1 MKKHFL
7 FAAAAAALM
16 TCACSVEP
24 VDVVEV
30 QPEEEGEIT
39 VLSAGFAGAGDET
52 RTVRQPDGKVFWSPK
67 DAISIVRGTSS
78 LANKKFVSDN
88 TEPAA
93 SANFTGTMP
102 SGTSAYWAVYPYNA
116 DAYFTGTYL
125 VTTLPSEQEAVA
137 GSFADDLFI
146 SAAYERNSVT
156 SLTFHHQVGGIKF
169 SVTQPG
175 VKQVTLIAAAD
186 NAYLAGLI
194 GLYCPTAGQEPYIRA
209 TGYPEDMSTTIELT
223 APEGETLQVG
233 EAYHF
238 VTMPSTLTG
247 GFTLLFER
255 EDGSVGIKTITKTVS
270 IQPGHFATMMEADK
284 GVTYRDA
291 YLEYGPEEV
300 TVDGAGG
307 VFGITVNGTKEYH
320 IDSASDWI
328 KEVSTTGDVRFGRV
342 HGFYAEPNPDAGERI
357 GMLSICYD
365 DNCYPIMV
373 TQSAQGA
380 VTAIPRHMFG
390 MRFTATWCQYCPMMD
405 EAFHKIKSQLGDSFE
420 YACFYATSG
429 NYGTE
434 GSDYLASFYQ
444 IGGYPTGIIDGRVD
458 VPNYNS
464 TDATA
469 QEAIYAGNETAKYYP
484 TVTSLGIESSVS
496 GRNVTVK
503 VDVKALYA
511 EDYKLTVLLCENNII
526 GNQTNYQ
533 APTTITDFNH
543 SRVTRMFLTSSY
555 TGDLFEVPA
564 DGGTTSLTST
574 ATVPAGYNMDNME
587 VVAYVQRSYGDRPAI
602 QSGSYGEWYVDNS
615 RSAAFGKK
623 VEVEF

>member
-209 TGYPEDMSTTIELT
+209 TGYPEDMSTSIELT

-328 KEVSTTGDVRFGRV
+328 KEVSTTGDVRFGRI

-429 NYGTE
+429 NYGTA
-434 GSDYLASFYQ
+434 GSDYLADFYG

-458 VPNYNS
+458 IPNYNS
-464 TDATA
+464 TDVTA
-469 QEAIYAGNETAKYYP
+469 QEAINAGNETVKYYP
-484 TVTSLGIESSVS
+484 TATSLGIESSVS

-511 EDYKLTVLLCENNII
+511 EDYKLTVLLCENDII

-564 DGGTTSLTST
+564 DGGTTSLTYT

>member
-328 KEVSTTGDVRFGRV
+328 KEVSTTGDVRFGRI

-564 DGGTTSLTST
+564 DGGTTSLTYT

-602 QSGSYGEWYVDNS
+602 QSGSFGEWYVDNS